1 MSEVLNHFSVSIG
14 VFYTGNLCQQVTY
27 GGADADGG
35 HLHFLQSGRL
45 QLTDQRGNHQVVDEP
60 SVIFFPRPAL
70 HRLTASQ
77 DDKAEVV
84 CAAVRYGTGTKNPLA
99 NALPSCIVVKLSDSH
114 AFKAS
119 TELLFDEARHQR
131 PGRLAMIN
139 RLSEIFLINLLRHV
153 LEAGLTDQGMLAAL
167 SNPKLNSVIV
177 ALQAEPSASWSLEK
191 MAALATMSRSRFAS
205 TFKATL
211 GQSPGDYLMGLRVV
225 IAQELLKKGK
235 PVSWVAN
242 EVGYANT
249 SALARVFRKITGLS
263 PREWLAQEQ
272 SSRETID

>member
-1 MSEVLNHFSVSIG
+1 MSEALNHFSVSIG
-14 VFYTGNLCQQVTY
+14 VFYTGNLCLQVAY
-27 GGADADGG
+27 GGSDKDDG

-45 QLTDQRGNHQVVDEP
+45 QLTDQHGNHQLVEEP
-60 SVIFFPRPAL
+60 SVIFFPRPDL
-70 HRLTASQ
+70 HRLTANQ

-84 CAAVRYGTGTKNPLA
+84 CAAVRYGVGTQNPIA

-114 AFKAS
+114 AFEAS
-119 TELLFDEARHQR
+119 TKLLFDEARHQR
-131 PGRLAMIN
+131 PGRLAMID
-139 RLSEIFLINLLRHV
+139 RLSEIFLINLLRHA
-153 LEAGLTDQGMLAAL
+153 LDAGFTDRGMLAAL
-167 SNPKLNSVIV
+167 SNPKLNGVIV
-177 ALQAEPSASWSLEK
+177 ALQAKPSAAWSLEE
-191 MAALATMSRSRFAS
+191 MAELATMSRSRFAS
-205 TFKATL
+205 AFKATL